1 MIYYKT
7 DLKKFLY
14 IYKRE
19 LRILASQNLSN
30 SKKMNFLAHI
40 YLSGDNDLIKIGNFM
55 ADGIRGKQFEHFPED
70 VQKGIILHRF
80 IDTYTDSHDIF
91 RQSTKRLHE
100 KYHHYAGVVVDII
113 YDHFLAKNWT
123 KYSDENL
130 EDFINR
136 FYSSL
141 HKNYDILTE
150 KTQGLMPYMIERNWL
165 LSYRTVEG
173 IHQILT
179 QMDRRSK
186 NVSKMQF
193 ASEELKEFYAEFEQ
207 EFTAFFEEI
216 QHQAKQKLLSL

>member
-1 MIYYKT
+1 
-7 DLKKFLY
+7 
-14 IYKRE
+14 
-19 LRILASQNLSN
+19 
-30 SKKMNFLAHI
+30 MNFLAHI

-100 KYHHYAGVVVDII
+100 KYHHYAGVIVDIL

-123 KYSDENL
+123 KYSDEKL
-130 EDFINR
+130 ENFINR
-136 FYSSL
+136 FYRSL
-141 HKNYDILTE
+141 HENYEILTE
-150 KTQGLMPYMIERNWL
+150 KTQDLMPYMIQRNWL

-179 QMDRRSK
+179 QMDRRSR
-186 NVSKMQF
+186 NESKMQF
-193 ASEELKEFYAEFEQ
+193 ASAELKEFYAEFEQ
-207 EFTAFFEEI
+207 EFTLFFEEMKVN
-216 QHQAKQKLLSL
+216 AKQKLLLL